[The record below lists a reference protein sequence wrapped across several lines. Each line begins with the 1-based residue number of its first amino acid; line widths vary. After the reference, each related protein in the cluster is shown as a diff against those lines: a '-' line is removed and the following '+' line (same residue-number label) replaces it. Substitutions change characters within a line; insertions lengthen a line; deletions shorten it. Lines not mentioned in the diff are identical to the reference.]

1 MDAVEQGDELLG
13 CVALKERSSAGG
25 EIKSMRTS
33 SAARGRGVGTRLL
46 QHVVDESRQRG
57 YRQLELETGTQE
69 FFDPAR
75 RLYAKFGFVP
85 CPPFGNYREDRTAHS
100 SFSPCE
106 QLARYSILAVMR
118 RTALSGSMIAVSS
131 TSRSVVHARSLD
143 PEFPA
148 TSVVRDPGCRRLAVQ
163 RVCDA
168 RRDPNR

>member
-1 MDAVEQGDELLG
+1 MENVNRSRGSRRDRHGRGVRRPLWSPRFEPGVARIGNFESTVQDAAEYLRTEYPDVFSELRVL
-13 CVALKERSSAGG
+13 VRDLPPLHG

-85 CPPFGNYREDRTAHS
+85 CPPFGNYRED
-100 SFSPCE
+100 
-106 QLARYSILAVMR
+106 
-118 RTALSGSMIAVSS
+118 
-131 TSRSVVHARSLD
+131 
-143 PEFPA
+143 
-148 TSVVRDPGCRRLAVQ
+148 
-163 RVCDA
+163 
-168 RRDPNR
+168 PNSAFFVLTL